1 MPVDYDAMYHYHKSL
16 VYFFEVE
23 WNVYYEFEKEDLRI
37 WNVCKQSFTKDC
49 ISVHIL
55 YTVYCTFNVR

>member
-16 VYFFEVE
+16 VYFFEVV
-23 WNVYYEFEKEDLRI
+23 NVYYEFEKEDLYT